1 VHRPRASPAPVAPGD
16 RTMLPRI
23 DDSRWP
29 IVRNSPTATSSRS
42 RRSQSSRSLQRIFET
57 KGALAMVVDIGAV
70 KATALT
76 ALHRKR
82 LAEESDRLAAMGAFL
97 AEAVIVPNPIL
108 RASSLATRGRA
119 SRRAIT
125 CPVRSMTF
133 AAAFSVGAS
142 RSNSRVHERRPC
154 AGEPGAHVP
163 AKSLYA
169 VSTPAFDR
177 AVPPAISA
185 QV

>member
-1 VHRPRASPAPVAPGD
+1 MSRSPSTRSRANVAQVDFGYAGKLGEHVPPIEAGD

-29 IVRNSPTATSSRS
+29 IVRIAYGDVITFEEISELSG
-42 RRSQSSRSLQRIFET
+42 SLQRIFET

-108 RASSLATRGRA
+108 RAVFAGYTWACKPKGYPSRA
-119 SRRAIT
+119 FND
-125 CPVRSMTF
+125 F
-133 AAAFSVGAS
+133 AAAFSWAREQIESAS
-142 RSNSRVHERRPC
+142 RAPALRR
-154 AGEPGAHVP
+154 EP
-163 AKSLYA
+163 
-169 VSTPAFDR
+169 
-177 AVPPAISA
+177 
-185 QV
+185 